1 MHALTSIEGM
11 QVATE
16 KLDKKQ
22 QGATNSES
30 LLWSCRKR
38 RASSKVVN
46 KVCLLALNATP
57 ALPL

>member
-1 MHALTSIEGM
+1 MECLRASRMHALISIEGM

-30 LLWSCRKR
+30 LFWSCRKR

-46 KVCLLALNATP
+46 KV
-57 ALPL
+57 